1 MYRWHIIEAFCNK
14 KIGVVIMANGYDPQT
29 LKRVQDVI
37 LGILKDFKVICAK
50 YDIPY
55 FAFGGTAIGAIRH
68 QGFIPWDD
76 DIDVCM
82 LRKDY
87 ERFLEVAPDEL
98 GGKYDLLTIEN
109 TDGYVLPFAK
119 LSKKGTVFLEAT
131 DTNRTYTSGI
141 FLDIFPFDVLAAD
154 QGKRAKQIRKTWFWA
169 RMCVMRDYGEVKL
182 PDTLT
187 GAKRSLASA
196 AAHVVHGILK
206 LFRISKKSLYRRYLK
221 AARMYE
227 DVEDTYV
234 TDFSGAE
241 PEKIYFVK
249 SDLFPLREMPFE
261 DTTISMPRDP
271 HPHLTLQF
279 GDYMTLPPEEDRK
292 NHYPAVLKFGDE

>member
-1 MYRWHIIEAFCNK
+1 
-14 KIGVVIMANGYDPQT
+14 MANEYDPQT
-29 LKRVQDVI
+29 LKRVQGVI
-37 LGILKDFKVICAK
+37 LDIFKDFKVICEK
-50 YDIPY
+50 HGIPY

-68 QGFIPWDD
+68 HGFIPWDD

-82 LRKDY
+82 LREDY
-87 ERFLEVAPDEL
+87 ERFLTVAPGEL
-98 GGKYDLLTIEN
+98 DGKYDLLTIEN

-154 QGKRAKQIRKTWFWA
+154 EQKRAKQIKKAWFWA
-169 RMCVMRDYGEVKL
+169 RMCVMQEYGEVKL
-182 PDTLT
+182 PGSLV
-187 GAKRSLASA
+187 GAKRSAASA
-196 AAHVVHGILK
+196 AVHMVHGVLK
-206 LFRISKKSLYRRYLK
+206 LFHVSKASLYRRYLK
-221 AARMYE
+221 ATRMYE
-227 DVEDTYV
+227 DVDDTYV
-234 TDFSGAE
+234 TDFSGIE
-241 PEKIYFVK
+241 PEKIYFAK
-249 SDLFPLREMPFE
+249 SDLFPLQEMPFE